1 MCVWTYDDDVAV
13 RKNFSE
19 RSELW
24 EIVAGNVFVAGDVM
38 VIDGVHEE
46 VVVLDLNV
54 GSEARVEGCHDFI

>member
-1 MCVWTYDDDVAV
+1 VCVWTYDDDVAV
-13 RKNFSE
+13 RKSFSE

-38 VIDGVHEE
+38 VIDGVYEE

>member
-1 MCVWTYDDDVAV
+1 MWTYDDDVAV
-13 RKNFSE
+13 RKSFSE

-24 EIVAGNVFVAGDVM
+24 EIVAGNVFVTGDVM

-46 VVVLDLNV
+46 VVVLGLKV